1 MLLVGGKNESP
12 NRIIVWII
20 LVTGKMRCESLKGII
35 IRRSKADC
43 YKVLSICSSRR
54 SHRVLHVLYDMT
66 PAVLSKIID
75 KR

>member
-12 NRIIVWII
+12 NRIIVWVI
-20 LVTGKMRCESLKGII
+20 LVMGKMRCESLKGII
-35 IRRSKADC
+35 IRRREADY

-66 PAVLSKIID
+66 PAVFSKITD